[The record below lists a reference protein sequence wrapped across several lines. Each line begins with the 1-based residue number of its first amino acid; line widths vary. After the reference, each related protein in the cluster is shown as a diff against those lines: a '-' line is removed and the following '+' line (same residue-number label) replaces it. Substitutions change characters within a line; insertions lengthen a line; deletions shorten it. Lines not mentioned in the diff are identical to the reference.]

1 MSSNFVDTICMIKC
15 YKFEVQKTGYW
26 CNNFVI
32 IEICIISKL
41 NSVESQ
47 NKKIKMKFYTG
58 GMNTPLRC
66 GEIKVKYYCGEN
78 VYALSNKS

>member
-1 MSSNFVDTICMIKC
+1 MSSNFVDTYIVIKC
-15 YKFEVQKTGYW
+15 YQFEIQKTGHS
-26 CNNFVI
+26 CNNFVT

-58 GMNTPLRC
+58 GMNIPLR
-66 GEIKVKYYCGEN
+66 
-78 VYALSNKS
+78 

>member
-1 MSSNFVDTICMIKC
+1 MSSNFVDTYIVIKC
-15 YKFEVQKTGYW
+15 YQFEIQKTGYW

-32 IEICIISKL
+32 IKMCIMSKL

-58 GMNTPLRC
+58 GMNIPLR
-66 GEIKVKYYCGEN
+66 
-78 VYALSNKS
+78 